1 MQKSTPNKYGSV
13 AVTIHWLTVLLIVG
27 LLISGNRLDG
37 MTDSAAKAQLLMI
50 HAPVGVL
57 IGLLTVLRIFW
68 WWRFDKKPEPAGT
81 TPAWQER
88 AAQGVHVLFYVVILG
103 MAASGVGMM
112 VLSGAG
118 EIVFGGAPGSLPDFG
133 GYAPRMPHGIGA
145 KVMFALLIV
154 HAGAALYHHFFLKDK
169 LLRRMWYR

>member
-13 AVTIHWLTVLLIVG
+13 AVTIHWLTALLIVG

-112 VLSGAG
+112 VQRGG
-118 EIVFGGAPGSLPDFG
+118 RDNQFGGALLAS
-133 GYAPRMPHGIGA
+133 IGA
-145 KVMFALLIV
+145 YLLASNLGWIQV
-154 HAGAALYHHFFLKDK
+154 EMWQLWPVAVI
-169 LLRRMWYR
+169 LLGVAMIRKAVR